1 MKRESEPVPPPP
13 CGARKNVVII
23 GAGVTGILT
32 GWELARAGHNVTILE
47 ARKIGNGSS
56 SRSAA
61 CIRQQFSTPSTVRG
75 MRYCV
80 EFYTMWNDLFED
92 STSPIV
98 QNGYLFLKDYSTNVE
113 AIQATVAMQR
123 QAGLAEVEWLSR
135 EQIDEKFP
143 YLETTGIVGATW
155 CPTDG
160 FLHPHIIYNDGA
172 EAAKKLGVT
181 IAQDAEIASVV
192 SDDGIVKSII
202 TTDGR
207 SFHGDV
213 FVNAAGAWSSP
224 VSVQLGGAN
233 LDIKARRRY
242 LYFIKGPKQETF
254 GLTPENLPQVPM
266 TITPRGCYLR
276 PDSQTQLMLGWAHHV
291 KSVVRPQFDDQDA
304 VDTGFG
310 HRESGG
316 YGDAVLKEAGAYLP
330 AIQELGRL
338 TATTAGFYEDSPD
351 HNPFIGYDPTV
362 PNLIHVAGFSGH
374 GLMHA
379 PFSARIVAHL
389 IAENR
394 NLDVMELPLGLGTV
408 SLAPYRID
416 REPAGGESMVI

>member
-1 MKRESEPVPPPP
+1 MKNESGPIPPPP
-13 CGARKNVVII
+13 CGVRKEVVII
-23 GAGVTGILT
+23 GAGVTGVLSA
-32 GWELARAGHNVTILE
+32 WELARAGHKVTILE

-80 EFYTMWNDLFED
+80 RFYTMWNSLFED
-92 STSPIV
+92 SMSPIV

-113 AIQATVAMQR
+113 AVQATVAMQR
-123 QAGLAEVEWLSR
+123 EAGLAEVEWLSR
-135 EQIDEKFP
+135 EQIDEKFS

-160 FLHPHIIYNDGA
+160 FLHPYIIYNDGA

-192 SDDGIVKSII
+192 SSGGIVTTVI
-202 TTDGR
+202 TADSR
-207 SFHGDV
+207 SFSGDV
-213 FVNAAGAWSSP
+213 FVNAAGAWSSS
-224 VSVQLGGAN
+224 VSVRLGGAN

-242 LYFIKGPKQETF
+242 LYFIKGPKQEKF
-254 GLTPENLPQVPM
+254 GLTPDNLPHVPM

-276 PDSQTQLMLGWAHHV
+276 PDSQTQLILGWAHHV
-291 KSVVRPQFDDQDA
+291 KAVLPQFDDQDA
-304 VDTGFG
+304 VDAGFG
-310 HRESGG
+310 HREFGG
-316 YGDAVLKEAGAYLP
+316 YGDAVRKEAGAYLP
-330 AIQELGRL
+330 AILELGPL
-338 TATTAGFYEDSPD
+338 TATTAGFYEDTPD
-351 HNPFIGYDPTV
+351 HNPFIGYDPIV

-389 IAENR
+389 IVENR
-394 NLDVMELPLGLGTV
+394 NLDGMELPLGLGIVDLT
-408 SLAPYRID
+408 PYRID
-416 REPAGGESMVI
+416 REPTNGESMVI